1 MATKPKPISPA
12 RMEAGAYAIWYTFAS
27 GVRDWIDPE
36 KAQYRWTMLPE
47 KTKAQF
53 FREAEACIKATDGV
67 K

>member
-1 MATKPKPISPA
+1 MPKEPKPISPA

-27 GVRDWIDPE
+27 GVREWMEPG
-36 KAQYRWTMLPE
+36 KAEYRWTMLPE

-53 FREAEACIKATDGV
+53 YREAEACFRAMEKV